1 MFPWNKRTIT
11 QIPSDFPD
19 TGKLSWCRSASV
31 VHIAGTG
38 ALRWEN
44 GGPAKQP
51 TVYDD
56 RLLRLTLRGTP
67 LLAMQSPGCPTC
79 ESLLATGWGMD
90 TADCPELEAVRET
103 LNGGFARLEDAVS
116 ALAPL
121 LGLLPAGLYVL
132 ADTEIYP
139 ADGAGRFFWDVPD
152 ALTVS
157 PATAAV
163 ELVDDD
169 HEFVRPES
177 APVFVYPTQRRSR
190 FDPARAEFYTR
201 RLREDGPLPRG
212 LALYVGEGMSVLLD
226 GHHKA
231 AAAALLGRTLPC
243 LTIFPMAGY
252 RYQNVL
258 GVGRKPVRDGVL
270 FGPFTIP
277 LGELPAKWLPEPKS
291 WWKHPQNKVGW
302 KPEGRLA
309 DRTWPEEYRAA
320 GARYPTQKEYG
331 LVTAA
336 EIGYPTDQELAE
348 WLELHWEASPKLRA
362 ALVLL
367 RAAGDVRLKEVALRC
382 AAISNRYSSLKEEA
396 FRVLAQM
403 HGDPEAEAF
412 FVEYFV
418 ALDENHGTDHL
429 TKIAHSFWE

>member
-11 QIPSDFPD
+11 PIPSDFPD

-56 RLLRLTLRGTP
+56 RLLWLTLRGTP

-320 GARYPTQKEYG
+320 GTRYPTQKEYG

-382 AAISNRYSSLKEEA
+382 AAISNRYSSLKEAA

>member
-11 QIPSDFPD
+11 PIPSDFPD

-31 VHIAGTG
+31 VHIDGTG

-56 RLLRLTLRGTP
+56 RLLWLTLRGTP

-116 ALAPL
+116 ALSPL

-157 PATAAV
+157 SATAAV

-258 GVGRKPVRDGVL
+258 GVGRKPVRDAVL

-291 WWKHPQNKVGW
+291 WWRHPQNKVGW

>member
-1 MFPWNKRTIT
+1 
-11 QIPSDFPD
+11 
-19 TGKLSWCRSASV
+19 
-31 VHIAGTG
+31 
-38 ALRWEN
+38 
-44 GGPAKQP
+44 
-51 TVYDD
+51 
-56 RLLRLTLRGTP
+56 
-67 LLAMQSPGCPTC
+67 
-79 ESLLATGWGMD
+79 
-90 TADCPELEAVRET
+90 
-103 LNGGFARLEDAVS
+103 
-116 ALAPL
+116 
-121 LGLLPAGLYVL
+121 
-132 ADTEIYP
+132 
-139 ADGAGRFFWDVPD
+139 
-152 ALTVS
+152 
-157 PATAAV
+157 
-163 ELVDDD
+163 
-169 HEFVRPES
+169 
-177 APVFVYPTQRRSR
+177 
-190 FDPARAEFYTR
+190 
-201 RLREDGPLPRG
+201 
-212 LALYVGEGMSVLLD
+212 MSVLLD

>member
-1 MFPWNKRTIT
+1 MFPWNKRNAL
-11 QIPSDFPD
+11 QMLPD
-19 TGKLSWCRSASV
+19 PLDTANLPWCREAQV
-31 VHIAGTG
+31 VYLDGTG
-38 ALRWEN
+38 VLRWEN

-56 RLLRLTLRGTP
+56 RLLWLTLRGTP

-90 TADCPELEAVRET
+90 MADCPELEAVRET
-103 LNGGFARLEDAVS
+103 LNGGFARLEDAVTP
-116 ALAPL
+116 LAPL
-121 LGLLPAGLYVL
+121 LGLLPAGAYVL
-132 ADTEIYP
+132 ADTEVYP

-152 ALTVS
+152 GLTPC

-163 ELVDDD
+163 ELVDEDYD
-169 HEFVRPES
+169 FAWPDS

-190 FDPARAEFYTR
+190 FDPERADFYTR
-201 RLREDGPLPRG
+201 RLREDGPPPRG
-212 LALYVGEGMSVLLD
+212 LALHVGEGMSVLLD

-243 LTIFPMAGY
+243 LTVFPMAGY
-252 RYQNVL
+252 RYKNVL
-258 GVGRKPVRDGVL
+258 ETGKKPVRDGVL
-270 FGPFTIP
+270 FGPFTVP
-277 LGELPAKWLPEPKS
+277 LGELPAKWLPEMES
-291 WWKHPQNKVGW
+291 LWRHPQNKAGW

-309 DRTWPEEYRAA
+309 DRTWPDEYRAA
-320 GARYPTQKEYG
+320 GARYPTQEEYG

-336 EIGYPTDQELAE
+336 EIGFPTDQELAE
-348 WLELHWEASPKLRA
+348 WLEPHREDRPKLRA

-367 RAAGDVRLKEVALRC
+367 RTAGDVRLKETALRC
-382 AAISNRYSSLKEEA
+382 AAIPDRFSSLKEEA
-396 FRVLAQM
+396 FRVLAGM

-418 ALDENHGTDHL
+418 ALDEDHGTDQL
-429 TKIAHSFWE
+429 TEIAHSFWA

>member
-31 VHIAGTG
+31 VHIDGTG

-56 RLLRLTLRGTP
+56 RLLWLTLRGTP

>member
-56 RLLRLTLRGTP
+56 RLLWLTLRGTP

>member
-56 RLLRLTLRGTP
+56 RLLWLTLRGTP

-403 HGDPEAEAF
+403 HGDPEAEAL

>member
-11 QIPSDFPD
+11 PIPSDFPD

-31 VHIAGTG
+31 VHIDGTG

-56 RLLRLTLRGTP
+56 RLLWLTLRGTP

-258 GVGRKPVRDGVL
+258 GGGRKPVRDGVL

>member
-11 QIPSDFPD
+11 PIPSDFPD

-31 VHIAGTG
+31 VHIDGTG

-56 RLLRLTLRGTP
+56 RLLWLTLRGTP